1 MDTNKAPSLL
11 VLGAVSSSVSL
22 LTTLFFNML
31 ATAMPITFNMPSKST
46 MTSLKNGKVIFTLIS
61 ISNGTTPITP
71 VTLPWMTTS
80 PTSASSGI
88 IPTPKNVSFP
98 QTSTNPLFMTSKS
111 NTPWIPFQSSPRR
124 QSHLLRPIHCWR
136 PPILR
141 LICLN
146 EIFQQQAS
154 ATKDTN
160 AALLQLLN
168 YVATY
173 PNNGILYQYSGMV
186 LGVHSD
192 AAYLNFRKS
201 CSRADAHI
209 ILSADT
215 PVPTRNGYVIT
226 FSQIIKF
233 VISSASK
240 SEIFDLFICAKS
252 MVQLRHTLIKMGW
265 PQPKSPIQCDN
276 STVVGLS
283 NDSTIQ
289 RKT

>member
-1 MDTNKAPSLL
+1 MDNYIIDLCLKWNHPNPKKRKLSPYKHIPIVYGAKIKYAMDPPFSVPLDNKGVLYVQSIVGALL
-11 VLGAVSSSVSL
+11 YYAQAIGNKLFVGINKLG
-22 LTTLFFNML
+22 
-31 ATAMPITFNMPSKST
+31 
-46 MTSLKNGKVIFTLIS
+46 
-61 ISNGTTPITP
+61 
-71 VTLPWMTTS
+71 
-80 PTSASSGI
+80 
-88 IPTPKNVSFP
+88 
-98 QTSTNPLFMTSKS
+98 
-111 NTPWIPFQSSPRR
+111 
-124 QSHLLRPIHCWR
+124 
-136 PPILR
+136 
-141 LICLN
+141 
-146 EIFQQQAS
+146 QQQAS